1 MADKKVVLVDDE
13 EDIVEVLSV
22 ALESNGFDVVPA
34 YSGEQ
39 AKEKIP
45 EQNPDVIVL
54 DVMMETHTKGF
65 EVARWLRGRED
76 TKDIPIIMLTGVN
89 QEYPFDFGPD
99 DMWLPVDKFINKP
112 VSAERL
118 LAEVQNVVK

>member
-1 MADKKVVLVDDE
+1 MADKKVMVVDDE
-13 EDIVEVLSV
+13 EDFVEVISV
-22 ALESNGFDVVPA
+22 TLESNGFEVVSA
-34 YSGEQ
+34 NSGAEAQ
-39 AKEKIP
+39 EKIP
-45 EQNPDVIVL
+45 EENPDVIVL

-76 TKDIPIIMLTGVN
+76 TKEIPIIMLTGVN

-112 VSAERL
+112 VPAERL
-118 LAEVQNVVK
+118 LAEVQNAVK

>member
-1 MADKKVVLVDDE
+1 MAEKKVMVVDDE
-13 EDIVEVLSV
+13 EDFVEVISV
-22 ALESNGFDVVPA
+22 TLESNGFEVVPA
-34 YSGEQ
+34 YSGEE
-39 AKEKIP
+39 AKGKVPEEK
-45 EQNPDVIVL
+45 PDVIVL

-99 DMWLPVDKFINKP
+99 DMWLPVDKFIEKP
-112 VSAERL
+112 VPAERL
-118 LAEVQNVVK
+118 LAEVQNAVK